1 MNQTSLNQSRHMFRG
16 SFSIEQAFEMMM
28 ELNEEAYLKFDID
41 LQNMIDHDNLYEV
54 LNRA

>member
-1 MNQTSLNQSRHMFRG
+1 MNQTSLNQSKHMFRG
-16 SFSIEQAFEMMM
+16 SFSLEKAFEMMM